1 MVEKPPFL
9 IHIEPLQEP
18 LQYVASASSILETLE
33 QAKVE
38 VPYQCREGFCGACRA
53 KLLSGS
59 TEYINEPLAFVRDGE
74 VLLCCSKPCSD
85 ITIALP

>member
-1 MVEKPPFL
+1 M
-9 IHIEPLQEP
+9 
-18 LQYVASASSILETLE
+18 ASASSILETLE
-33 QAKVE
+33 QAKGE